1 MTKLA
6 ILISA
11 GFVMGLILTSP
22 AYANTQMN
30 LSEPFEKATRNVGFI
45 QAALNG
51 TQNDY
56 QKCASLPIRFFP
68 NRDTHLPSE
77 FVKVEY
83 KNRVPFWVYNGIS
96 YPSFPSSL
104 MIYRDVS
111 NVTEDAV
118 LDISQRLGM
127 RGVVEIAKGE
137 PGIFP
142 DTFWVREENRELSVW
157 PGDIHYQVT
166 GRPNGIQDE
175 LNLTPTEEEAITR
188 AEDFLNTSGLV
199 EPDTISDAFI
209 GQEGHFSNKTAI
221 VYFQSMSVM
230 FYRTI
235 DGIRVF
241 KNDIRVDVG
250 GNGDIIEVTK
260 RWNDYEPDREYPLIP
275 PEEAYQHLL
284 KSDMIGGYELSVG
297 SLYMDKYHEGCEYED
312 LGPLLVNITNITL
325 EYYGMDTERSG
336 LLRPA
341 YKFEYEFILE
351 EDSMS
356 AVFFVPAVPELG
368 TFADWNYPSA

>member
-1 MTKLA
+1 MKKLA
-6 ILISA
+6 ILIFA
-11 GFVMGLILTSP
+11 GLIAVLPLISP

-30 LSEPFEKATRNVGFI
+30 LSEPFVKATGNVGFI

-51 TQNDY
+51 TQNEY

-68 NRDTHLPSE
+68 IWDTHLLSE

-127 RGVVEIAKGE
+127 RGELEIAKGE

-142 DTFWVREENRELSVW
+142 DTFWVREENRELSVE
-157 PGDIHYQVT
+157 PGFIHYRVIN
-166 GRPNGIQDE
+166 RPNGIQDE

-250 GNGDIIEVTK
+250 GNGDIIEVNK
-260 RWNDYEPDREYPLIP
+260 RWNDYEPDREYP
-275 PEEAYQHLL
+275 
-284 KSDMIGGYELSVG
+284 
-297 SLYMDKYHEGCEYED
+297 
-312 LGPLLVNITNITL
+312 T
-325 EYYGMDTERSG
+325 
-336 LLRPA
+336 
-341 YKFEYEFILE
+341 
-351 EDSMS
+351 DSS
-356 AVFFVPAVPELG
+356 
-368 TFADWNYPSA
+368 